1 MHSSLFLKTC
11 LLHCGIEDKMNTNE
25 RLGKMALAITQ
36 LAYVVNKLVLNEG
49 GLTNL
54 VPIPPCKTMTT
65 TKRNKTSYV
74 LSKRDCHEGV
84 QIRRGSRHL
93 ILKKTKEEQ
102 DPQHNKALKK
112 LEGKTVDLELTKPTN
127 IDDIEMN
134 KLCCNNNDFQ
144 FMNNKKASC
153 ALNKSECYKEI
164 QKVKEV
170 VHMSTKEI
178 SENQVQP
185 KTKTLKTAGDET
197 VDYELIQP
205 MNLDDI
211 EIKKIHMENSPTY
224 CDQVKQQTN
233 TLNSPKD
240 EALDTELIKT
250 IHVDNVELNKLHLQ
264 ALSTCCEM
272 NGFCFIEDTIAD
284 FAVCCRYHTDEIQ
297 QAVGTLQQEEQN
309 KAKAASVSK
318 HNKQQNNIIAEN
330 LLKFNGILETF
341 NVDDHN
347 KHKGN
352 AELRTILFKEGGIDA
367 IIGSPQSKSKEEQ
380 HNCIIVLTQPIE
392 PMKCLENKE
401 DDHQNR
407 LSINMELRQ
416 RQEGTQGSLLTAIKQ
431 NRNMNQFPS
440 LQTAESTKHHIACQP
455 TFRALE
461 RLALCMHEHGDPRNG
476 ISRHGRLHQDSEASQ
491 RTLTEATRPAP
502 RSLVRLTFDNG

>member
-93 ILKKTKEEQ
+93 IVKKTKEEQ

-164 QKVKEV
+164 QKEKDTVPLF
-170 VHMSTKEI
+170 TKEI
-178 SENQVQP
+178 SEDQTQQQS
-185 KTKTLKTAGDET
+185 KALKSVE
-197 VDYELIQP
+197 
-205 MNLDDI
+205 
-211 EIKKIHMENSPTY
+211 
-224 CDQVKQQTN
+224 
-233 TLNSPKD
+233 D

-250 IHVDNVELNKLHLQ
+250 IPVNNIENNKLHQENLYAYCDQVQTIHIDDIELNNLHLQ
-264 ALSTCCEM
+264 ASSSCCEL
-272 NGFCFIEDTIAD
+272 NGFYFIEDEITNFSYD
-284 FAVCCRYHTDEIQ
+284 CRYHTNSEQ
-297 QAVGTLQQEEQN
+297 RTEGQLQTQKEFRHEELQEGPLLR
-309 KAKAASVSK
+309 K
-318 HNKQQNNIIAEN
+318 HLK
-330 LLKFNGILETF
+330 LLHSYGISTTF
-341 NVDDHN
+341 NLDDSK
-347 KHKGN
+347 KHESN

-367 IIGSPQSKSKEEQ
+367 IIDSPQSKAKEEK
-380 HNCIIVLTQPIE
+380 HNCIIALAKPIE
-392 PMKCLENKE
+392 PIELADFCLKTKE
-401 DDHQNR
+401 DHFQIGLNN
-407 LSINMELRQ
+407 NMEAWQDYEAPKEELP
-416 RQEGTQGSLLTAIKQ
+416 AAHKQ
-431 NRNMNQFPS
+431 NSSIQRNMPATKQVEYQSSGQPS
-440 LQTAESTKHHIACQP
+440 LRTMERP
-455 TFRALE
+455 TWCTYERGNPRVVIFGHGILSQDLE
-461 RLALCMHEHGDPRNG
+461 LARSG
-476 ISRHGRLHQDSEASQ
+476 
-491 RTLTEATRPAP
+491 LTEPTRAAP
-502 RSLVRLTFDNG
+502 RSRVRQLFDSG